1 MTISMG
7 GEGTPARDEA
17 LGSSRAGH
25 HIVCAGCG
33 QPIPQDQWDWTLI
46 LDAGAVIYFTCLLEL
61 DTWILGR

>member
-25 HIVCAGCG
+25 IECAGCG
-33 QPIPQDQWDWTLI
+33 QPIPPADWDYTLI
-46 LDAGAVIYFTCLLEL
+46 LDAYGVIYLTCLLEL
-61 DTWILGR
+61 DDWILGR